1 MGSGRLAA
9 PAGAWIARSRTLS
22 FTFNGRALQGFTGDT
37 LASALLANGV
47 RLVGRS
53 FKLHRPRGIWSCG
66 LEEPSALVDVGTGAR
81 RTPNVRTTLLPLEEG
96 LTAQSVN
103 CWPGVGF
110 DLGAITGIC
119 AALLPAGFY
128 YKTFKWPNW
137 HWYEPAIRR
146 MAGLGRAPTEADVD
160 HYEEIAA
167 ETEVLVVGAGL
178 AGLSAAVSAARAGAR
193 TMLLAG
199 SAQLGGALSWRADPE
214 VGALVHSARQHGV

>member
-1 MGSGRLAA
+1 MSGYRRPA
-9 PAGAWIARSRTLS
+9 PCGTCLEQSADVV
-22 FTFNGRALQGFTGDT
+22 FEFNGRALQGFAGDT

-110 DLGAITGIC
+110 D
-119 AALLPAGFY
+119 
-128 YKTFKWPNW
+128 
-137 HWYEPAIRR
+137 
-146 MAGLGRAPTEADVD
+146 
-160 HYEEIAA
+160 
-167 ETEVLVVGAGL
+167 
-178 AGLSAAVSAARAGAR
+178 
-193 TMLLAG
+193 
-199 SAQLGGALSWRADPE
+199 
-214 VGALVHSARQHGV
+214 